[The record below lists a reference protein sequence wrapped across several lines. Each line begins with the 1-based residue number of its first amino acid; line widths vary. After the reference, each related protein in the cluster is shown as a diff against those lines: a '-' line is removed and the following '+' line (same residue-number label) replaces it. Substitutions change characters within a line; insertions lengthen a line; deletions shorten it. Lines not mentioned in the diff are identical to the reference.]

1 MDADGS
7 PAIRVVIADDQRV
20 VRDAL
25 TTLLELLDGITVV
38 GAALDG
44 EDAVRQA
51 VRQDPDVILM
61 DLEMPVLSGVEAI
74 ERLRADGIRAR
85 VIVLT
90 TYTDGTSVLGA
101 IRAGA
106 DGYLTKDAGAAELRA
121 AIITVHDG
129 GVLLDGTAQ
138 RGLVQAV
145 ATSPAPPPPQQP
157 AQGLSEREAEV
168 LTLLARG
175 LSNRQIAAALG
186 VTVPTVKTHV
196 ARLLARTRT
205 RNRVGLVRYAFEHG
219 IADR

>member
-1 MDADGS
+1 MDTDGS

-25 TTLLELLDGITVV
+25 TTLLGLLDGITVV
-38 GAALDG
+38 GTAVDG
-44 EDAVRQA
+44 EDAIRQA
-51 VRQDPDVILM
+51 VRVDPDVILM

-74 ERLRADGIRAR
+74 ARLRADGIRAR

-90 TYTDGTSVLGA
+90 TYTDGTSVLAA

-121 AIITVHDG
+121 AIVTVHRG
-129 GVLLDGTAQ
+129 GVLLDEGGQ
-138 RGLVQAV
+138 RGLVQAM
-145 ATSPAPPPPQQP
+145 ASSPAPPPQQP
-157 AQGLSEREAEV
+157 AHGLSEREAEV

-175 LSNRQIAAALG
+175 MSNRQIAAALG

-196 ARLLARTRT
+196 ARLLARTRS

-219 IADR
+219 IAGH